1 MVYLILNKDLEEISN
16 EIKEMITK
24 TEYKIMSNN
33 FLIFNQIKN
42 KAVNK

>member
-16 EIKEMITK
+16 EIKEMIKK
-24 TEYKIMSNN
+24 TEYNIMSNN